1 MSSPQPIRVFVFNGD
16 ADGIIS
22 QHLTKI
28 SGAAP
33 QIRVTGLKRD
43 LKLLARLPVSVA
55 SGPLDLH
62 VFDINLRDNL
72 PDLLRLLE
80 NPATT
85 VRWHDHH
92 EPGEILPS
100 LRASP
105 RFTPRIVTARGT
117 CTALLVHAD
126 HPGAD
131 PRWAAMAAYGDNIP
145 EAAEALLRPLALHPI
160 EVRELCEAGELINYN
175 AYGEGDDDVLFHPL
189 EVAERMA
196 PYTKADDFIRHSG
209 LIKPLREQFNDD
221 REKMGGFS
229 ADEEIPGAALYRLP
243 DAAWARRLGSTFA
256 NRAAIADPDR
266 AIAVLL
272 PLRDGSFQVSI
283 RAPRGPRKNGARD
296 AAAASTLASEFP
308 SGGGRA
314 LAAGI
319 NALPAEDVP
328 RFARRFFEVYR
339 I

>member
-1 MSSPQPIRVFVFNGD
+1 MSPSHPTRAFVFNGD

-22 QHLTKI
+22 QHLAKI
-28 SGAAP
+28 SGVEPA
-33 QIRVTGLKRD
+33 IRVTGLKRD
-43 LKLLARLPVSVA
+43 LKLLARLPA
-55 SGPLDLH
+55 SLASAPLELH

-92 EPGEILPS
+92 EPGEIPE
-100 LRASP
+100 SP
-105 RFTPRIVTARGT
+105 RFKPRIVTARGT

-126 HPGAD
+126 SPAAD
-131 PRWAAMAAYGDNIP
+131 PRWAAMAAFGDNIP
-145 EAAEALLRPLALHPI
+145 EAAEALLRPLGLHPI
-160 EVRELCEAGELINYN
+160 EVRELCEAGELVNYN
-175 AYGEGDDDVLFHPL
+175 AYGEDENDVLFQPL

-196 PYTKADDFIRHSG
+196 PFAKADDFIRRSG
-209 LIKPLREQFNDD
+209 LIQPLRDQFRDD
-221 REKMGGFS
+221 MEKMGAFS
-229 ADEEIPGAALYRLP
+229 ADEARPGASLYRLP

-256 NRAAIADPDR
+256 NRAALADPGR
-266 AIAVLL
+266 AIAALH
-272 PLRDGSFQVSI
+272 PLRGGSFQVSI
-283 RAPRGPRKNGARD
+283 RAPRGRAD
-296 AAAASTLASEFP
+296 AAAASALASEFP

-319 NALPAEDVP
+319 NRLEAADVD

-339 I
+339 IG

>member
-1 MSSPQPIRVFVFNGD
+1 MSSPQPIVTFAFNGD

-22 QHLTKI
+22 QHLVKI
-28 SGAAP
+28 SGIMPANR
-33 QIRVTGLKRD
+33 ITGLKRD
-43 LKLLARLPVSVA
+43 LKLLARLPA
-55 SGPLDLH
+55 SGTSEPLDLH

-72 PDLLRLLE
+72 SDLLRLLE

-92 EPGEILPS
+92 EPGEIPPALS
-100 LRASP
+100 LSG
-105 RFTPRIVTARGT
+105 RFAHRIVTARGT
-117 CTALLVHAD
+117 CTALLTHAD
-126 HPGAD
+126 YPGAD

-145 EAAEALLRPLALHPI
+145 EAAEALLKPLGLHPL
-160 EVRELCEAGELINYN
+160 EVREICEAGELVNYN
-175 AYGEGDDDVLFHPL
+175 AYGEDESDVLFQPL

-196 PYTKADDFIRHSG
+196 PFTQADKFIRESG
-209 LIKPLREQFNDD
+209 LIGPLRDQFRDD
-221 REKMGGFS
+221 QHSMGGLV
-229 ADEEIPGAALYRLP
+229 ADEELSGAALYRLP

-256 NRAAIADPDR
+256 NRAALADPGR
-266 AIAVLL
+266 AIAALH

-283 RAPRGPRKNGARD
+283 RAPRGRKD

-319 NALPAEDVP
+319 NQLPASDVD
-328 RFARRFFEVYR
+328 RFARRFFETYR
-339 I
+339 A